1 MGGIHVKKYLIFLLI
16 LLLTL
21 PLVGGCGNTAKNSE
35 TKVLKVAASPV
46 PHAEI
51 LQVVKPLLQ
60 KEGIDLQIIEM
71 SDYVKPNT
79 ALAEKE
85 VDANFFQHIPYLE
98 KFAAE
103 RNLKL
108 TYTAKVQ
115 IEPMGAY
122 SKKIKNIDELASA
135 AKVAI
140 PNDPTNGGR
149 ALILLAKQ
157 GLITL
162 KDGAGINA
170 TVNDIVNNPKNLK
183 IIELDA
189 PQLPRALDDVDLA
202 VINTN
207 FALEANL
214 VPAKDAL
221 FLESSDSPY
230 ANILAVRQGDEN
242 RPEIVKLTQAL
253 NSPEVR
259 QFINEKYKGAI
270 IPAF

>member
-1 MGGIHVKKYLIFLLI
+1 MKKYIALLFT

-21 PLVGGCGNTAKNSE
+21 ALVSGCAKTSNTAD

-71 SDYVKPNT
+71 TDYVRPNT
-79 ALAEKE
+79 ALADKE
-85 VDANFFQHIPYLE
+85 IDANYFQHIPYLE

-115 IEPMGAY
+115 IEPMGVY
-122 SKKIKNIDELASA
+122 SKKIKTLDSLPPS

-149 ALILLAKQ
+149 ALSLLAKQ

-162 KDGAGINA
+162 KDGVGVHA
-170 TVNDIVNNPKNLK
+170 TVSDIVTNPKNLK
-183 IIELDA
+183 IVELEA

-214 VPAKDAL
+214 VPTKDAL
-221 FLESSDSPY
+221 AIESNDSPY

-259 QFINEKYKGAI
+259 QFITEKYNGAI